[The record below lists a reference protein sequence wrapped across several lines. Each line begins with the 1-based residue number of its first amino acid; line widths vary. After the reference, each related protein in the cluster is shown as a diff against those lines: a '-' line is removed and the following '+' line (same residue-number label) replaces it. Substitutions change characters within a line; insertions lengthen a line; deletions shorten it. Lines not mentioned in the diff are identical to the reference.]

1 MRLCRLRFLLE
12 AYCIFLQY
20 YYTQPVLIL
29 MMDMMNFW
37 SMCLAP
43 TAWSPDDHVV
53 LSFA

>member
-1 MRLCRLRFLLE
+1 MQVAILTGSVLYLSTVL
-12 AYCIFLQY
+12 IS